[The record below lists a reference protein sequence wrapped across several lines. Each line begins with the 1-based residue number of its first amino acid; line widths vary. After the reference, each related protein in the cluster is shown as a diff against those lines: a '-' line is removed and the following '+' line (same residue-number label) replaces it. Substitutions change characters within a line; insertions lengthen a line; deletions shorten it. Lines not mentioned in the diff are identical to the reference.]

1 MGRLIALAACLLV
14 LLPASASAWVPNQTC
29 NGGNTAITWPS
40 ESTTWKLR
48 DKLGGANNFYSGLA
62 DTAVINAV
70 TGGWTVWENPSTC
83 GSAWTANYGAFQES
97 ILSVKCTYRGEVGY
111 FAPVVFLNSRSS
123 IPAGREIYGTPKVYA
138 DVQVG
143 FDERVMHTDTLLAGT
158 SALSIRST
166 MHREARVEDMPEM
179 RPAWRLKVI
188 PRADGQG
195 ADVLQLLD
203 AGDATADVTVHVC
216 RQGDGVVQFNPVPT
230 YDLSDFTPREYL
242 GAYYLEMDYTE
253 NYATIVHDFLAA
265 DDYGH

>member
-1 MGRLIALAACLLV
+1 MTISLDQIANMPAFSPYYPMPPARYRNVQFQFVYFRADVAAVDRV
-14 LLPASASAWVPNQTC
+14 LPDCFEPAEDGFCAAI
-29 NGGNTAITWPS
+29 GLTAP
-40 ESTTWKLR
+40 
-48 DKLGGANNFYSGLA
+48 
-62 DTAVINAV
+62 
-70 TGGWTVWENPSTC
+70 
-83 GSAWTANYGAFQES
+83 WTANYGAFQES

-123 IPAGREIYGTPKVYA
+123 IPAGREIYGTPKVFA

-166 MHREARVEDMPEM
+166 MHREAKVEDMPDM

-195 ADVLQLLD
+195 PEVLQLID
-203 AGDATADVTVHVC
+203 AGNATSDITVHVC

-253 NYATIVHDFLAA
+253 NYATIIHNFLAEE
-265 DDYGH
+265 G